1 MFFFR
6 NTHSY
11 VNMTSWFDRNSTNI
25 VFLHFF
31 VQKIKTLHRGA
42 FCQSSFRWIYY
53 YDSNKSTGKETG
65 KTHLCALSHSLRL
78 RMPHTKQLIL
88 EFLSNDDVIFC
99 RFWKVL
105 ALLCSGSR
113 RLINE
118 LSWVSLVIYQ
128 QQQWAG
134 SFLGCLSGLA
144 NYIVDTVQDF
154 LIKLGIKPRMHQWE
168 ISIFSLN
175 NVIVRPTKIMNRA
188 NKN

>member
-1 MFFFR
+1 MNFTGCNFSE
-6 NTHSY
+6 TLILTSTITQQ
-11 VNMTSWFDRNSTNI
+11 NMTSWFDRNSTNI

-31 VQKIKTLHRGA
+31 VQKIKTL
-42 FCQSSFRWIYY
+42 
-53 YDSNKSTGKETG
+53 
-65 KTHLCALSHSLRL
+65 SHSLRL
-78 RMPHTKQLIL
+78 GMPHTKQLIL
-88 EFLSNDDVIFC
+88 EFLSNDDVIFY

-134 SFLGCLSGLA
+134 SFLGCLSGLV

-154 LIKLGIKPRMHQWE
+154 FIKLGIKPRMHQWE
-168 ISIFSLN
+168 IRIFSLN
-175 NVIVRPTKIMNRA
+175 NVIVRPNNIMNRA
-188 NKN
+188 DKNWAHF